1 MGEVAMATPTYRP
14 GEQEPDDHR
23 CSEPVGDDG
32 RVVCQD
38 AAGEDNVVGGGE
50 FPDKE
55 REPDPAAP
63 GGR

>member
-1 MGEVAMATPTYRP
+1 MATPTYRP
-14 GEQEPDDHR
+14 GEQEPDDHL

-32 RVVCQD
+32 RVICQE
-38 AAGEDNVVGGGE
+38 AVGEDNVIGGGE

-63 GGR
+63 GGRAD